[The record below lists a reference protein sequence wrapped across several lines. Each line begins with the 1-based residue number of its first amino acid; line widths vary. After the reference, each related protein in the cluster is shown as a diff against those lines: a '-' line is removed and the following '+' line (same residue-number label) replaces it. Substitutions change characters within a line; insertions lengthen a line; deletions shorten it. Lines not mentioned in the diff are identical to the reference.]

1 MSEQTEPASCTPL
14 DNKADKAYLVRLL
27 AKHSRA
33 DDVPEASRVSS
44 WNRPGWQFWKWT
56 RKSID
61 EIAFERWKYA
71 NAGAR
76 DFALRQVIAATA
88 ADQTAR
94 RIGPLSS
101 DGELFLALRVLEWLQ
116 DARGNALEPW
126 ANDAYP
132 QTGDLKQVCKV
143 HTLELKRLLRE
154 LFEFRTGPIV
164 PQALTTQPGGV
175 PSEKTRRTSGPG
187 PNGAPQ
193 ARFNENPVPGC
204 EPDQNVFLAASGAAP
219 RSLDGF
225 ADDVVVGNVQDG
237 IYAVAGPRGSGKST
251 VLIRIHALCK
261 SYARGEG
268 LRARP
273 RAERSWRPLL
283 VRFDLG
289 VGFDEKRFPLEFMA
303 QTCNAV
309 KAHCTT
315 RPATHDAAPNWV
327 RHALGEVGRWCET
340 NSLWALLMTIALSA
354 AVGISFVSKDTQ
366 SSFEKL
372 ISRDTVCLTA
382 NFLLSVCAVSAMYRF
397 AGRSERGRRLDPS
410 PWIPALIATAVLLL
424 TWEVAIRPGPIECS
438 RRVVG
443 WFGDQVGPLFAMNK
457 PMENDA
463 QPAGVVAGGTAAATA
478 DAAPPANSDASQS
491 ASNAA
496 LAPASQTS
504 PSPTSNAAAAASS
517 TQVATR
523 KPPDAPSEFALG
535 MRKATLVHWVL
546 AGTACASILLLPGWW
561 WTYAYCQ
568 SLAGAL
574 RSKADAAGG
583 VDLPYLS
590 GFSKLIGTVLPK
602 LPDGGDIRDMD
613 TPFAVEKLKD
623 LLRRCVADFER
634 VVILVDDVD
643 VTPDHQYPQLMQLLR
658 PLNKIPGV
666 CCVLAAP
673 TEFYDKYRKFPA
685 DDYHSTLQDC
695 LLVGDGRYT
704 QQLEQLAC
712 CDPAELHARLES
724 LLLPIFNSHCV
735 LQRSGDYEDQG
746 SPLVRL
752 LVALWHCTEPDKRM
766 RDAAR
771 RGQIVRR
778 DLVRA
783 AAALLES

>member
-1 MSEQTEPASCTPL
+1 MPEQAEPATRTPL
-14 DNKADKAYLVRLL
+14 GNQADQAYLVRLL
-27 AKHSRA
+27 AKRLQVG
-33 DDVPEASRVSS
+33 DVPEASRVSS
-44 WNRPGWQFWKWT
+44 WNRPGWRFWKWT
-56 RKSID
+56 RKSTAD
-61 EIAFERWKYA
+61 VAFERWKRA
-71 NAGAR
+71 NRVAR
-76 DFALRQVIAATA
+76 RTALVKVVAATA
-88 ADQTAR
+88 ADQAAR
-94 RIGPLSS
+94 RIGPLSCE
-101 DGELFLALRVLEWLQ
+101 GELFLALRILEWLQ
-116 DARGNALEPW
+116 DARGNALQSW
-126 ANDAYP
+126 SQDKYP
-132 QTGDLKQVCKV
+132 FDRDLEATCTD
-143 HTLELKRLLRE
+143 HALELKSLLRE
-154 LFEFRTGPIV
+154 IFEFRTGPIV

-175 PSEKTRRTSGPG
+175 PSEKTRRTSGMG
-187 PNGAPQ
+187 PSGAPQ

-204 EPDQNVFLAASGAAP
+204 EPVQVVLLSASGATP
-219 RSLDGF
+219 RLLDAF

-251 VLIRIHALCK
+251 VLNRIHALCK
-261 SYARGEG
+261 LYARDEG
-268 LRARP
+268 LRGRP

-303 QTCNAV
+303 QTCTAV

-382 NFLLSVCAVSAMYRF
+382 NFLLSVCAVSAVYRF
-397 AGRSERGRRLDPS
+397 AGRSERGRRRDPS
-410 PWIPALIATAVLLL
+410 PWIPALIATVVLLL
-424 TWEVAIRPGPIECS
+424 TWEVAIRPGPIECG

-443 WFGDQVGPLFAMNK
+443 WFGNQVEPFLATSEGTANS
-457 PMENDA
+457 A
-463 QPAGVVAGGTAAATA
+463 APAGGVAISAPAATA
-478 DAAPPANSDASQS
+478 DAQPAADTEAEQS
-491 ASNAA
+491 APN
-496 LAPASQTS
+496 APAPQAA
-504 PSPTSNAAAAASS
+504 PSPTSNAAAVDSA
-517 TQVATR
+517 TQVAVR
-523 KPPDAPSEFALG
+523 KPSDTPPELTLG
-535 MRKATLVHWVL
+535 LRKATLVHWVL
-546 AGTACASILLLPGWW
+546 AGTAGASILLLPGWW

-583 VDLPYLS
+583 MDLPYLS

-634 VVILVDDVD
+634 VVILIDDVD

-666 CCVLAAP
+666 CCVVAAP
-673 TEFYDKYRKFPA
+673 TEFYDRYRKFPA

-695 LLVGDGRYT
+695 LLFGDESDTT
-704 QQLEQLAC
+704 QREQLAC
-712 CDPAELHARLES
+712 CEPDVLHDRLKP
-724 LLLPIFNSHCV
+724 LLLPIFGSHCV
-735 LQRSGDYEDQG
+735 LQRTGDYEDAG

-752 LVALWHCTEPDKRM
+752 LVALWSCAEPNKRL

-771 RGQIVRR
+771 QQQIVRR

-783 AAALLES
+783 AAALLET